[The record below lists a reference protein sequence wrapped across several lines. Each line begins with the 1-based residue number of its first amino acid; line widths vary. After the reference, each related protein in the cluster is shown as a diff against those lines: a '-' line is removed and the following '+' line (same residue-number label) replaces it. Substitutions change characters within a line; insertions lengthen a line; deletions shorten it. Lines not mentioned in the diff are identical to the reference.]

1 MRIRDVIHGDI
12 DINEDIFIDLI
23 ETKEF
28 QRLRNIKQ
36 IGLSYVSFPTAEH
49 SRFSHSIG
57 VYHLATRMIEVLE
70 NKTNIDLDDN
80 DCLSLRIACLLH
92 DVGHGAFSHT
102 SEEFFGFNHEQYSI
116 DIIKSSDTQINQVL
130 NKYNPNLID
139 TVVSFIKKDH
149 PHNILNEILSGTV
162 DVDRMDY
169 LLRDSYFAGV
179 KYGEVDIDRLFN
191 VIDIKEN
198 QLVFHEKGLK
208 AVEDFIMSRY
218 NMFSQVY
225 LNKKALA
232 YEVLVREILAE
243 LKKLSTTNLAQLPN
257 GVNKLLP
264 FFNNQVSV
272 KDYLLVD
279 DMVFINLIND
289 LANLDT
295 YNYEL
300 DYVVML
306 AKAFVNKKITFKKE
320 KANLKYSFNT
330 SEYKKKIYNESVK
343 IYTEDKQIKN
353 LEDCSE
359 LTMFLKEKVAIT
371 MNSKEFYIKND

>member
-57 VYHLATRMIEVLE
+57 VYHLATRMIDVLE
-70 NKTNIDLDDN
+70 NKTNIDLDDS

>member
-70 NKTNIDLDDN
+70 NKTNIDLDDS

-359 LTMFLKEKVAIT
+359 LTMFLKEKVEIT

>member
-57 VYHLATRMIEVLE
+57 VYHLGTRMIEVLE
-70 NKTNIDLDDN
+70 NKTNIDLDDS

-139 TVVSFIKKDH
+139 TVVSFIKKNH

-371 MNSKEFYIKND
+371 INSKEFYIKND

>member
-57 VYHLATRMIEVLE
+57 VYHLATRMIDVLE
-70 NKTNIDLDDN
+70 NKTNIDLDYS

-359 LTMFLKEKVAIT
+359 LTMFLKEKVEIT

>member
-28 QRLRNIKQ
+28 QRLRNVKQ

-70 NKTNIDLDDN
+70 NKANIDLDDS

-102 SEEFFGFNHEQYSI
+102 SEEFFGFDHEQYSI
-116 DIIKSSDTQINQVL
+116 DIIRSSDTQINQVL

-232 YEVLVREILAE
+232 YEVLVREILGE

-257 GVNKLLP
+257 GVNKLIP

-300 DYVVML
+300 DYIITL

-320 KANLKYSFNT
+320 KANLKYSFRTNI
-330 SEYKKKIYNESVK
+330 YHKKIYNESVK

>member
-28 QRLRNIKQ
+28 QRLRNVKQ

-70 NKTNIDLDDN
+70 NKANIDLDDS

-102 SEEFFGFNHEQYSI
+102 SEEFFGFDHEQYSI

-232 YEVLVREILAE
+232 YEVLVREILGE

-264 FFNNQVSV
+264 FFNNQVSI

-300 DYVVML
+300 DYVVTL

-320 KANLKYSFNT
+320 KANLKYSFRTNI
-330 SEYKKKIYNESVK
+330 YHKKIYNESVK

>member
-70 NKTNIDLDDN
+70 NKTNIDLDDS

-116 DIIKSSDTQINQVL
+116 DIIKSSETQINQVL

>member
-70 NKTNIDLDDN
+70 NKTNIDLDDS

-130 NKYNPNLID
+130 NKYNHNLID

-232 YEVLVREILAE
+232 YEVLVREILSE

>member
-70 NKTNIDLDDN
+70 NKTNIDLDDS

-330 SEYKKKIYNESVK
+330 SEYKKKIYKESVK
-343 IYTEDKQIKN
+343 INTEDKQIKN

>member
-28 QRLRNIKQ
+28 QRLRNVKQ

-70 NKTNIDLDDN
+70 KKANIDLDDS

-102 SEEFFGFNHEQYSI
+102 SEEFFGFDHEQYSI

-232 YEVLVREILAE
+232 YEVLVREILGE

-264 FFNNQVSV
+264 FFNNQVSI

-300 DYVVML
+300 DYVVTL

-320 KANLKYSFNT
+320 KANLKYSFRTNI
-330 SEYKKKIYNESVK
+330 YHKKIYNESVK
-343 IYTEDKQIKN
+343 YIQKINK
-353 LEDCSE
+353 
-359 LTMFLKEKVAIT
+359 LKT
-371 MNSKEFYIKND
+371 

>member
-70 NKTNIDLDDN
+70 NKTNIDLDDS

-116 DIIKSSDTQINQVL
+116 DIIKSSETQINQVL

-139 TVVSFIKKDH
+139 TVVSFIKKNH

-191 VIDIKEN
+191 VIDIREN

>member
-70 NKTNIDLDDN
+70 NKTNIDLDDS

-330 SEYKKKIYNESVK
+330 NEYKKKIYNESVK

>member
-70 NKTNIDLDDN
+70 NKTNIDLDDS